1 MSGALDSW
9 EAARDFALTL
19 PGTELAKN
27 YGKPA
32 VKIAANGRAFLGT
45 GRETATSF
53 VLHIDIATAEMLMAT
68 GPETFWQTPHYEGHG
83 ALLVRFDSPDPE
95 RIRDT
100 IRLAHEQAAAMKLVV
115 RRKR

>member
-19 PGTELAKN
+19 PGTELSTS

-32 VKIAANGRAFLGT
+32 VKITANGRAILGT
-45 GRETATSF
+45 GRESDTSF

-68 GPETFWQTPHYEGHG
+68 GPETFWQTPHYEGYP
-83 ALLVRFDSPDPE
+83 AVLVRYNSPNPE
-95 RIRDT
+95 RVQDT
-100 IRLAHEQAAAMKLVV
+100 IRLAHEQAAAMKPVV
-115 RRKR
+115 KRKR